1 MEAETLI
8 LERDSL
14 HHMSASDCTVKPVKY
29 GQLVNWAAK
38 LVKSG
43 QKVKDWSKE
52 RGLSLNIDIFR
63 YICKFGL
70 QIKNGLL
77 RKLMQ
82 ILFVNNLLDIFK

>member
-14 HHMSASDCTVKPVKY
+14 RHVSTSDCTVKLVKF
-29 GQLVNWAAK
+29 GPLVNEATN

-52 RGLSLNIDIFR
+52 RGLTTNIHIFGSL
-63 YICKFGL
+63 CKIGL
-70 QIKNGLL
+70 QN
-77 RKLMQ
+77 
-82 ILFVNNLLDIFK
+82 